1 MFGVWYHSQV
11 TLVTFK
17 GQQLDFKICWNLW
30 YAYAVM
36 KVDLGLENAMFRKFN
51 EIWSDIE
58 KEAQIKLMD
67 VDEDLKKELI
77 CFYTDI
83 LVK

>member
-1 MFGVWYHSQV
+1 
-11 TLVTFK
+11 
-17 GQQLDFKICWNLW
+17 
-30 YAYAVM
+30 M